1 MKKISISTINQKIKE
16 GASEFVSECSKRYAN
31 KLEETAQTIYETR
44 EEKPVLLIS
53 GPSGSGKTTTA
64 IKLDELLEAKGITVH
79 TISLD
84 DYFLPADQYVIR
96 YDKHGKPDYETPDR
110 IDFELLKKD
119 MTRLWNG
126 ERVTLPKFNFADQS
140 RGQGETISL
149 GKNEMVAIESIH
161 ALNPI
166 ITNGVQGMANTMYI
180 SVRRRTELEDGT
192 MLHPKFH
199 RLMRRL
205 IRDRSYRGRSFADT
219 LDMFKS
225 VQLGEDKYIMP
236 YKHEAT
242 IQIDTYFAY
251 EPALYKKYILDELEK
266 TAETYEGFEPFE
278 PMLRALREI
287 DPLDES
293 LIPANALCREFIG
306 GSSYSY

>member
-1 MKKISISTINQKIKE
+1 MKKISTYTINQKIAE
-16 GASEFVSECSKRYAN
+16 DALQFVEECSQRYEK
-31 KLEETAQTIYETR
+31 KLEQTAQSIFEQR
-44 EEKPVLLIS
+44 EQKPVLLIS

-84 DYFLPADQYVIR
+84 DYFLPADRYVIKL
-96 YDKHGKPDYETPDR
+96 DKHGKPDYETPDR
-110 IDFELLKKD
+110 IDFELLERD
-119 MTRLWNG
+119 MTKLGKG
-126 ERVTLPKFNFADQS
+126 EKVTLPKFNFANQT
-140 RGQGETISL
+140 RGEGKTITL
-149 GKNEMVAIESIH
+149 GKNEMVSIESIH

-166 ITNGVQGMANTMYI
+166 ITKGAQETANTLYI
-180 SVRRRTELEDGT
+180 SVRRRTELSDGT
-192 MLHPKFH
+192 LLHPKYH

-219 LDMFKS
+219 LDMFRS

-242 IQIDTYFAY
+242 FQIDTYFAY
-251 EPALYKKYILDELEK
+251 ELALYRKYLLDELEK
-266 TAETYEGFEPFE
+266 TAMTYDGFEPFE
-278 PMLRALREI
+278 PMLQALRETK
-287 DPLDES
+287 PLDDS

-306 GSSYSY
+306 GSSYNY